1 MEEARE
7 ITRENARGRGS
18 NRVACVQEDLE
29 EHGEN
34 VDVNKERPCKQV
46 EEQQEHQVAYRSTSE

>member
-18 NRVACVQEDLE
+18 NRVACVQE